1 MVRLQRP
8 VDQLCIVSVLG
19 EQAGELT
26 ERLTRDGFQIT
37 EINSS
42 GGLLQ
47 ELQVSLLIGLNH
59 ERRVQ
64 LLEHIR
70 ACCRRQR
77 RYLPAQ
83 FEGSSSL
90 FHSAIIEAEVGGAMI
105 YLVDVERFEQL

>member
-64 LLEHIR
+64 LLE
-70 ACCRRQR
+70 RR
-77 RYLPAQ
+77 LPARS
-83 FEGSSSL
+83 F
-90 FHSAIIEAEVGGAMI
+90 SATRTSAPSRISGA
-105 YLVDVERFEQL
+105 RCSASGANCAT